1 MLDFESF
8 SETVTFNVGD
18 TVGDRRC
25 INVTI
30 RSDTEVEGNETL
42 FVKIFLTT
50 LDSQVEIDVTRKL
63 KIVIIVDG
71 ECSTTI
77 TSIYIYYVKGF
88 VKQAQ

>member
-77 TSIYIYYVKGF
+77 TSIYIM
-88 VKQAQ
+88 

>member
-77 TSIYIYYVKGF
+77 TSIYIYIYIM
-88 VKQAQ
+88 